1 MENHERPLKRLILVC
16 ALSVWTVNCESRN
29 SNTKVSTMMTRADTI
44 WSKVILH
51 AGLDGEEIRSCQL
64 EKGCIEQVVSQW
76 SLSNAKTQADA
87 ADNLAELGCQ
97 WVQPKGDV
105 PGEFGP
111 YLIDESIVAVL
122 VSAVVGTKDPDLLRA
137 ATHILANI
145 TPDSLVRNHAAE
157 LEPALGRYKDLRW
170 KGKLIGKLGN
180 QRGLKAIQ
188 DSKSYLEG
196 NPNEAL
202 AVIGKLGSE
211 EAEQKLIAEYH
222 AEKDGRQKEELAQLL
237 GYMAT
242 PKALNTLA
250 ADLRTPFTYAW
261 NQKAKRSFR
270 LHVIEALSL
279 AYPFEPLLWRPRY
292 RPTGDAYYEQ
302 IENWA
307 VKTLGVAFT
316 RPRPTFLYQEDAPM
330 MRPR

>member
-1 MENHERPLKRLILVC
+1 MRLILAC

-44 WSKVILH
+44 WSKITLH
-51 AGLDGEEIRSCQL
+51 AGLDKEEIRSCQL

-76 SLSNAKTQADA
+76 TRSNAKTQADA

-97 WVQPKGDV
+97 WDQPKGDV

-111 YLIDESIVAVL
+111 YLIDGSIVAVL
-122 VSAVVGTKDPDLLRA
+122 VGAVVGTKDPDLLRA
-137 ATHILANI
+137 ATRILSNI

-157 LEPALGRYKDLRW
+157 LESALGRYKDLRW
-170 KGKLIGKLGN
+170 KGMLIGKLGN
-180 QRGLKAIQ
+180 QRGLKIIQ

-196 NPNEAL
+196 NPSEGL
-202 AVIGKLGSE
+202 AVLGKLGSM
-211 EAEQKLIAEYH
+211 EAERKLIEEYH
-222 AEKDGRQKEELAQLL
+222 AEEDGTQKEGLAKLL

-250 ADLRTPFTYAW
+250 VDLRTPFTYAW
-261 NQKAKRSFR
+261 NQKAQRSFR

-292 RPTGDAYYEQ
+292 RPTGNVYYEQ
-302 IENWA
+302 IEDWA
-307 VKTLGVAFT
+307 VKTLGVSFT
-316 RPRPTFLYQEDAPM
+316 RPRPPFLYQEDAPM